1 LFRFRIERTGGG
13 GAQVN
18 APFTK
23 PADADPMSD
32 PIAPAGH
39 DAVRAAIRRA
49 ADATGVNFSM
59 LVETARRE
67 SALNPNARA
76 GTSSATG
83 LFQFIE
89 STWLD
94 MVRRHGA
101 DHGLGAQAAA
111 LRNGANAD
119 TRRDILAL
127 RCDPELSARMA
138 GELARENAT
147 TLQARLG
154 RAPNAGELYAAHVMG
169 PNGALRLIEAA
180 QQGAPSAVALFP
192 REAAANRGLFY
203 ANGQP
208 RSAQQLLDRL
218 QLDADAS
225 MAAARGEGGGR
236 LEYGRDGEPMS
247 PALAQ
252 ALFAFALLPL
262 LRSGADEQAQQR
274 NPLEA
279 LSAYARTSGV

>member
-1 LFRFRIERTGGG
+1 
-13 GAQVN
+13 
-18 APFTK
+18 
-23 PADADPMSD
+23 MSE

-49 ADATGVNFSM
+49 ADATGVNFSL

-76 GTSSATG
+76 STSSATG

-101 DHGLGAQAAA
+101 DHGLGAQATA

-119 TRRDILAL
+119 TRREILAL
-127 RCDPELSARMA
+127 RSDPELSARMA

-154 RAPNAGELYAAHVMG
+154 RAPSAGELYAAHVMG

-180 QQGAPSAVALFP
+180 EQCAPNAVALFP

-203 ANGQP
+203 AGGQP
-208 RSAQQLLDRL
+208 RSAQGLLDRL
-218 QLDADAS
+218 QLDADTTGRPS
-225 MAAARGEGGGR
+225 GGR
-236 LEYGRDGEPMS
+236 VEYARDGEPMP

-262 LRSGADEQAQQR
+262 LRRGDDDPQQR

-279 LSAYARTSGV
+279 LSAYARTNGS

>member
-1 LFRFRIERTGGG
+1 MT
-13 GAQVN
+13 
-18 APFTK
+18 
-23 PADADPMSD
+23 S
-32 PIAPAGH
+32 PIAPPGQDTVH
-39 DAVRAAIRRA
+39 AAIRRA
-49 ADATGVNFSM
+49 ADATGVNFSL

-67 SALNPNARA
+67 SALNPNAKA
-76 GTSSATG
+76 STSSASG

-101 DHGLGAQAAA
+101 EHGLGAEAIA
-111 LRNGANAD
+111 LQNGANAQ

-127 RCDPELSARMA
+127 RSDPEISARMA

-154 RAPNAGELYAAHVMG
+154 RAPTAGELYAAHVMG
-169 PNGALRLIEAA
+169 PGGAIRLIEAA
-180 QQGAPSAVALFP
+180 QQGAPNAVSLFP

-208 RSAQQLLDRL
+208 RSAQGLLDRL

-225 MAAARGEGGGR
+225 MGEGKATQSGQR
-236 LEYGRDGEPMS
+236 LEYGREGEAMS
-247 PALAQ
+247 PSLAQ

-262 LRSGADEQAQQR
+262 LRTSEDEQPNQR

-279 LSAYARTSGV
+279 LTAYARTNGV

>member
-1 LFRFRIERTGGG
+1 
-13 GAQVN
+13 
-18 APFTK
+18 
-23 PADADPMSD
+23 MSD
-32 PIAPAGH
+32 PIAPLGP

-49 ADATGVNFSM
+49 ADATGVNFSL

-94 MVRRHGA
+94 MVRRHGPA
-101 DHGLGAQAAA
+101 HGLGAQSTA
-111 LRNGANAD
+111 LRNGADAQ
-119 TRRDILAL
+119 TRREILAL
-127 RCDPELSARMA
+127 RSDPELSARMA

-147 TLQARLG
+147 TLQAHLG
-154 RAPNAGELYAAHVMG
+154 RAPTAGELYAAHVMG
-169 PNGALRLIEAA
+169 PSGAVRLIEAA
-180 QQGAPSAVALFP
+180 ERGAPDASALFP

-203 ANGQP
+203 ADGAP
-208 RSAQQLLDRL
+208 RSAQALLQRL
-218 QLDADAS
+218 SLDAEAS
-225 MAAARGEGGGR
+225 MNSDPQRAVQYAGGEGA
-236 LEYGRDGEPMS
+236 LS

-262 LRSGADEQAQQR
+262 LNSNAEQER
-274 NPLEA
+274 TDPLQA
-279 LSAYARTSGV
+279 LSAYARNSR

>member
-1 LFRFRIERTGGG
+1 MT
-13 GAQVN
+13 
-18 APFTK
+18 
-23 PADADPMSD
+23 S
-32 PIAPAGH
+32 PIAPAGP
-39 DAVRAAIRRA
+39 DAVRAAIRRG
-49 ADATGVNFSM
+49 ADATGVNFSL

-67 SALNPNARA
+67 SALNPTAQA

-101 DHGLGAQAAA
+101 DHGLGQEAAA
-111 LRNGANAD
+111 LQNGANAQ

-127 RCDPELSARMA
+127 RNDPEIAARMA
-138 GELARENAT
+138 GELTRENAA

-169 PNGALRLIEAA
+169 PGGALRLIEAA
-180 QQGAPSAVALFP
+180 QQGAPNAVSIFP

-203 ANGQP
+203 VSGQP
-208 RSAQQLLDRL
+208 RSAQGLLDRL

-225 MAAARGEGGGR
+225 IGAAQQAPSGNS
-236 LEYGRDGEPMS
+236 LEHGRDGEAMS

-262 LRSGADEQAQQR
+262 LRSGEDEQTNQR
-274 NPLEA
+274 SPMETLT
-279 LSAYARTSGV
+279 AYARTNAT

>member
-1 LFRFRIERTGGG
+1 MT
-13 GAQVN
+13 
-18 APFTK
+18 
-23 PADADPMSD
+23 S
-32 PIAPAGH
+32 PIAPAGQ
-39 DAVRAAIRRA
+39 DAVHAAIRRA
-49 ADATGVNFSM
+49 ADATGVNFSL

-67 SALNPNARA
+67 SALNPDARA
-76 GTSSATG
+76 GTSTATG

-101 DHGLGAQAAA
+101 DHGLVAEATA
-111 LRNGANAD
+111 LQNGANAQ

-127 RCDPELSARMA
+127 RSDPEISARMA
-138 GELARENAT
+138 GELARENAA
-147 TLQARLG
+147 TLEARLG

-169 PNGALRLIEAA
+169 PNGAVRLIEAA
-180 QQGAPSAVALFP
+180 QQGVSSAVSLFP

-208 RSAQQLLDRL
+208 RSAQGLLDRL
-218 QLDADAS
+218 RLDADAS
-225 MAAARGEGGGR
+225 MGAGQQTQAGGW
-236 LEYGRDGEPMS
+236 LEYGREGEAMS

-262 LRSGADEQAQQR
+262 LRSGEDQQTEQR
-274 NPLEA
+274 NPMEA
-279 LSAYARTSGV
+279 LTAYARTNGV

>member
-1 LFRFRIERTGGG
+1 
-13 GAQVN
+13 
-18 APFTK
+18 
-23 PADADPMSD
+23 MSD

-49 ADATGVNFSM
+49 ADATGVNFS
-59 LVETARRE
+59 LLIETARRE
-67 SALNPNARA
+67 SAMNPNARA

-101 DHGLGAQAAA
+101 DHGLFAQAAA
-111 LRNGANAD
+111 LRNGANAE
-119 TRRDILAL
+119 TRREILAL
-127 RCDPELSARMA
+127 RSDPEISARMA

-154 RAPNAGELYAAHVMG
+154 RPPSAGELYAAHVMG
-169 PNGALRLIEAA
+169 PGGALRLIEAA
-180 QQGAPSAVALFP
+180 QQGASNAATLFP

-208 RSAQQLLDRL
+208 RSAQALLDRL

-225 MAAARGEGGGR
+225 MDVVRGGGR
-236 LEYGRDGEPMS
+236 LEYKRDGEAMS

-262 LRSGADEQAQQR
+262 LRGNEDDTQQR

-279 LSAYARTSGV
+279 LSAYARTNGG

>member
-1 LFRFRIERTGGG
+1 
-13 GAQVN
+13 
-18 APFTK
+18 
-23 PADADPMSD
+23 MSD
-32 PIAPAGH
+32 PIAPIGP

-49 ADATGVNFSM
+49 ADATGVNFSL

-89 STWLD
+89 NTWLD

-101 DHGLGAQAAA
+101 AHGLGVQSAA
-111 LRNGANAD
+111 LRQGADAQ

-127 RCDPELSARMA
+127 RSDPELSARMA
-138 GELARENAT
+138 GELARENAA

-154 RAPNAGELYAAHVMG
+154 RAPTAGELYAAHVMG
-169 PNGALRLIEAA
+169 PNGAVRLIEAA
-180 QQGAPSAVALFP
+180 AHGAPDATALFP

-203 ANGQP
+203 ANGAP
-208 RSAQQLLDRL
+208 RSAQALLDRL
-218 QLDADAS
+218 SLDADAS
-225 MAAARGEGGGR
+225 MSGEGAGRVQYAGDGGA
-236 LEYGRDGEPMS
+236 LS

-262 LRSGADEQAQQR
+262 LNSNSEQER
-274 NPLEA
+274 PDPLQA
-279 LSAYARTSGV
+279 LSAYARNNR

>member
-1 LFRFRIERTGGG
+1 MT
-13 GAQVN
+13 
-18 APFTK
+18 
-23 PADADPMSD
+23 S
-32 PIAPAGH
+32 PIAPAGQ
-39 DAVRAAIRRA
+39 DAVHAAIRRA

-67 SALNPNARA
+67 SAMNPNARA
-76 GTSSATG
+76 STSSATG

-101 DHGLGAQAAA
+101 DHGLGAQANA
-111 LRNGANAD
+111 LRTGANAE
-119 TRRDILAL
+119 TRREILAL
-127 RCDPELSARMA
+127 RSDPEISARMA

-154 RAPNAGELYAAHVMG
+154 RAPGAGELYAAHVMG
-169 PNGALRLIEAA
+169 PGGALRLIEAA
-180 QQGAPSAVALFP
+180 QQGASNAVSLFP

-208 RSAQQLLDRL
+208 RSAQGLLDRL

-225 MAAARGEGGGR
+225 IGAPQQVQSGAGR
-236 LEYGRDGEPMS
+236 LEYGREGEAMS

-262 LRSGADEQAQQR
+262 LRSGEDEQSNQR

-279 LSAYARTSGV
+279 LTAYARTSGT

>member
-1 LFRFRIERTGGG
+1 MT
-13 GAQVN
+13 
-18 APFTK
+18 
-23 PADADPMSD
+23 S
-32 PIAPAGH
+32 PIAPTGPETVH
-39 DAVRAAIRRA
+39 AAIRRA
-49 ADATGVNFSM
+49 ADATGVNFSL

-67 SALNPNARA
+67 SALNPNAQA
-76 GTSSATG
+76 STSSASG

-101 DHGLGAQAAA
+101 EHGLGAEAIA
-111 LRNGANAD
+111 LQNGANAQ

-127 RCDPELSARMA
+127 RSDPEISARMA

-154 RAPNAGELYAAHVMG
+154 RAPTAGELYAAHVMG
-169 PNGALRLIEAA
+169 PGGAIRLIEAA
-180 QQGAPSAVALFP
+180 QQGAPNAVSLFP

-208 RSAQQLLDRL
+208 RSAQGLLDRL

-225 MAAARGEGGGR
+225 MGAAKDGQGGGR
-236 LEYGRDGEPMS
+236 LEYGREGEAMS
-247 PALAQ
+247 PSLAQ

-262 LRSGADEQAQQR
+262 LRTSEDEQTKQR

-279 LSAYARTSGV
+279 LTAYARTNGV